1 MVTLTCRIEKSP
13 DKGGWS
19 YIIIDKKNAQKLKP
33 DTRTSF
39 RVKGT
44 LDQYPIQKTSLLPV
58 RDGRFMLPIN
68 ASIRKATGKKAG
80 DKITVSLEPD
90 ERKIVLSTDLLKCLK
105 DDPEAKKF
113 FKSLP
118 GSHQKYYSKWIES
131 AKTANTKAK
140 RIAFCLKAF
149 NSKMYFAE
157 MMKEYK
163 NFEG

>member
-1 MVTLTCRIEKSP
+1 MVTLICRIEKSP

-39 RVKGT
+39 RVKGM
-44 LDQYPIQKTSLLPV
+44 LDQHPIQKTSLLPV
-58 RDGRFMLPIN
+58 RDGNFMLPIN

-80 DKITVSLEPD
+80 DKITVSLELD
-90 ERKIVLSTDLLKCLK
+90 ERKIVLSAVLLKCLK
-105 DDPEAKKF
+105 DDPEARKF

-118 GSHQKYYSKWIES
+118 GSHQKYYSKWVEG

-149 NSKMYFAE
+149 SGKMYFAD

>member
-19 YIIIDKKNAQKLKP
+19 YIIIDKKHAEKLKP
-33 DTRTSF
+33 GTRTSF

-44 LDQYPIQKTSLLPV
+44 LDKHRIERTSLLPI
-58 RDGRFMLPIN
+58 REGRFMLPVN
-68 ASIRKATGKKAG
+68 GAIRKATGKKAG
-80 DKITVSLEPD
+80 DKITVSLMLD
-90 ERKIVLSTDLLKCLK
+90 ESKIVLSADLMTCLK
-105 DDPEAKKF
+105 DDVEAMKF

-118 GSHQKYYSKWIES
+118 GSHQKYYSKWIETAKS
-131 AKTANTKAK
+131 AHTKTK
-140 RIAFCLKAF
+140 RIAFCLTAF
-149 NSKMYFAE
+149 SKHLNFTD